1 MCLLPGEGQGNSIK
15 ALYVNQN
22 QYDALFSYFFSNG
35 QNVFTQEKYEE
46 WKGYGGEYA
55 ERAEAREELRRYL
68 IDENGNYDAD
78 RIKELFIESKGANIK
93 YDYKT
98 RRSEEAELFIS
109 SQ

>member
-1 MCLLPGEGQGNSIK
+1 MRGSSSGNDGSTGYY
-15 ALYVNQN
+15 L
-22 QYDALFSYFFSNG
+22 YDARGSVSGITN
-35 QNVFTQEKYEE
+35 EEYEE

-68 IDENGNYDAD
+68 IDENGNCDAD

>member
-1 MCLLPGEGQGNSIK
+1 MRGSSSGNDGSTGYY
-15 ALYVNQN
+15 L
-22 QYDALFSYFFSNG
+22 YDARGSVSGITNEEY
-35 QNVFTQEKYEE
+35 EEYEE

>member
-1 MCLLPGEGQGNSIK
+1 MMRYSVI
-15 ALYVNQN
+15 
-22 QYDALFSYFFSNG
+22 FSRMGRMFLRRKNMKNG
-35 QNVFTQEKYEE
+35 KDTA
-46 WKGYGGEYA
+46 GEYA

>member
-1 MCLLPGEGQGNSIK
+1 M
-15 ALYVNQN
+15 
-22 QYDALFSYFFSNG
+22 
-35 QNVFTQEKYEE
+35 
-46 WKGYGGEYA
+46 
-55 ERAEAREELRRYL
+55 EAREELRRYL